1 MIAFSGPGIHTGIC
15 TTIRIEPRTAGGIA
29 FLAQDGHVPAS
40 SACLSGSGGRSTSL
54 LSGDVRIGTVEHL
67 LAALIYTSPH
77 AVVHVNGPE
86 IPILDGSA
94 LPFVKALQPA
104 SDSAVPP
111 RLHCEEE
118 MRVVRMDSVATLV
131 PCAPDGEPQYTVVLD
146 YDHPCMG
153 DLTFTFRPFADDFA
167 AQVAPARTFALEEEI
182 QGLFRQ
188 GLAAG
193 GGLHNALVIGRE
205 GPRNPGGMRFPDEP
219 ARHKM
224 LDLLGDLA
232 LLGALPHAHLT
243 IEKPGH
249 GIHHALVRSIAA
261 SL

>member
-1 MIAFSGPGIHTGIC
+1 
-15 TTIRIEPRTAGGIA
+15 
-29 FLAQDGHVPAS
+29 
-40 SACLSGSGGRSTSL
+40 
-54 LSGDVRIGTVEHL
+54 
-67 LAALIYTSPH
+67 
-77 AVVHVNGPE
+77 
-86 IPILDGSA
+86 
-94 LPFVKALQPA
+94 
-104 SDSAVPP
+104 
-111 RLHCEEE
+111 
-118 MRVVRMDSVATLV
+118 MRMTRNDSVAVLSL
-131 PCAPDGEPQYTVVLD
+131 CEPEEEPVYTVILD
-146 YDHPCMG
+146 YVHPGMG

-167 AQVAPARTFALEEEI
+167 AQVAPARTFALEEEVPD
-182 QGLFRQ
+182 LFRQ

-205 GPRNPGGMRFPDEP
+205 GPLNPGGMRFLNEP

-232 LLGALPHAHLT
+232 LLGALPHAHLR